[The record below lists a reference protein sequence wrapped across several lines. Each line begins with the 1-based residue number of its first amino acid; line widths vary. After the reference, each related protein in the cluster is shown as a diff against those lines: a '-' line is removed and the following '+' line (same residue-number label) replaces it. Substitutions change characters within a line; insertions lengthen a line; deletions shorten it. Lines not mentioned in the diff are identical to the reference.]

1 METVFRLNPSE
12 IDDKFAAVVKKLF
25 GKRAVEITVKDLP
38 DDETTFLLKDSKN
51 RKHLLDAIEEVKE
64 NKNLV
69 HFSGEEFE
77 KYSRQLL
84 KK

>member
-12 IDDKFAAVVKKLF
+12 IDEKFAAVIKKLF

-38 DDETTFLLKDSKN
+38 DDETAFLLKDGKN
-51 RKHLLDAIEEVKE
+51 RKHLLEAIEEVKE

-77 KYSRQLL
+77 KYGKQLL